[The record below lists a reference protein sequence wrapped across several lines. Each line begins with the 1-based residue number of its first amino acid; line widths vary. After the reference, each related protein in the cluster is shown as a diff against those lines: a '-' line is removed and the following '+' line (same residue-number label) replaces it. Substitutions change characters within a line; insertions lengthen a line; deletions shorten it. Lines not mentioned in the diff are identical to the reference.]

1 MLDNI
6 EVDFPEH
13 TPRPS
18 HAPKALEGIR
28 VVDFSHFIA
37 GPFAT
42 MILADMGAE
51 VIKIEAPGRG
61 DDLRRYP
68 PVHPELKH
76 GAPFVWTNRNKQSVA
91 LDLKSPEGVAIAR
104 ELVATA
110 DVVVENFS
118 TGVMERFGLDYE
130 ACRKIRPKIIY
141 CSVSAYG
148 REGTFAD
155 RLGFDPI
162 AQVESGFVS
171 MNGYADREGVRA
183 LSPVMDISTAM
194 MACNAILGALVARER
209 SGMGQAVEVS
219 LFDNAV
225 LMTGY
230 ATMQHLFSG
239 ANPQRHG
246 NTSPDTCPSGVFQ
259 AQDCSFYINCGNDKI
274 FQRLMS
280 QVIDRA
286 DLAVAEIYAT
296 GPDRIQRRDELFAIL
311 GGAFAQQ
318 PWPHWQSR
326 MRAAGV
332 PCGQVRTVGEAIRSA
347 EARERGLVTRIP
359 HDTLG
364 WVPNV
369 NLPIRYSRTPIVDPV
384 AAPAVGQ
391 HTESV
396 LSELLGYDDARLA
409 RLTEAGAFGAD
420 AARPPRQDGKP

>member
-6 EVDFPEH
+6 EADFPAY

-18 HAPKALEGIR
+18 DAPRALAGIR

-68 PVHPELKH
+68 PVHPELKA
-76 GAPFVWTNRNKQSVA
+76 GAPFVWTNRNKRSVA
-91 LDLKSPEGVAIAR
+91 LDLKSPEGVAVVRDLI
-104 ELVATA
+104 ATA

-118 TGVMERFGLDYE
+118 TGVMERFGLDYA
-130 ACRKIRPKIIY
+130 ACLAIKPDIIY

-148 REGTFAD
+148 REGAFAD

-209 SGMGQAVEVS
+209 SGLGQSVEVS

-230 ATMQHLFSG
+230 ATMQHLFTG

-259 AQDCSFYINCGNDKI
+259 AQDCAFYINCGNDKI
-274 FQRLMS
+274 FRRLMS
-280 QVIDRA
+280 QVLDRA
-286 DLAVAEIYAT
+286 DLAAAEIYAT
-296 GPDRIQRRDELFAIL
+296 GPDRIRRRDGLFAIL
-311 GGAFAQQ
+311 GEAFAQR
-318 PWPHWQSR
+318 PWSDWQAR

-332 PCGQVRTVGEAIRSA
+332 PCGQVRAVGEAIRSP

-364 WVPNV
+364 WIPNV
-369 NLPIRYSRTPIVDPV
+369 SLPIRYSATPIVDPV

-391 HTESV
+391 HTGAV
-396 LSELLGYDDARLA
+396 LQELLGYDDARLA
-409 RLTEAGAFGAD
+409 RLAAAGAFGETGTGPAK
-420 AARPPRQDGKP
+420 AGRT